1 MSRDADAGSL
11 SNSTV
16 DSSLKLALD
25 TLSKE
30 SKAEGSEAIEAALR
44 SSSLLD
50 LSEIISVDTNF
61 NRDLKFIH
69 KNIRFSIDIRVCY
82 LLRQTRAMA
91 WEYKAVIKGHKFCKE
106 SGWLKIPS
114 ELHSRLEVLLSMKVG
129 LSTRADDSN
138 LDHEFELLTTFGEET
153 THFESFRYERGGV
166 IFTPSEHSAYTQF
179 DKNYL
184 SNVASII
191 SFCVEKDASSRFLSD
206 VYSNLQNMAS
216 QAKND
221 PGQGVSGAI
230 PAAYLDESS
239 GLPNQSGFLRLLRY
253 LIDSQ
258 VSKFHLVVLSIDK
271 FAYFC
276 NLFDVGT
283 KEKFLAG
290 TIDRIKAVIKNNN
303 SLSHIGHSDLAFV
316 MMESEEAAVT
326 KSINEIINNFSED
339 LQVDDVKVRFE
350 ICAGF
355 SAFPGAGSTAD
366 ALLKMANVALYRAT
380 QKSSHRLVGYKEG
393 MEKTLKLHLELGRSI
408 RQAIHRNEFEV
419 YFQPIVEAH
428 NSETIAHFES
438 LVRWIHPDE
447 GTISPGLF
455 IEIAEASGDIIPL
468 GYWVTE
474 RVCQH
479 LARPN
484 VPSNL
489 SISINL
495 SPVQI
500 RETHLADNML
510 AILSKYDIAPNR
522 IGFEITE
529 TAAMLDPV
537 LTGQRFDELNQA
549 GFKLSVDDFG
559 TGHSSLSYLLNFSFQ
574 YLKIDKSFID
584 QSGSSDGYAVIASSM
599 IDMAHKLGMQVICE
613 GIETRQQ
620 MEMVTNWGADQIQG
634 YLISRP
640 MPIEHFYPK
649 AGNT

>member
-1 MSRDADAGSL
+1 MNCEADAGNVPS
-11 SNSTV
+11 STK
-16 DSSLKLALD
+16 DTSLKLAID

-30 SKAEGSEAIEAALR
+30 NNTEGGEAIEAALR

-50 LSEIISVDTNF
+50 LSEIIGVDTNF
-61 NRDLKFIH
+61 NRDLRFIH
-69 KNIRFSIDIRVCY
+69 KNIRFSIDIRFCY

-91 WEYKAVIKGHKFCKE
+91 WEYKAVIRGHKFCKD
-106 SGWLKIPS
+106 SGWQKIPL
-114 ELHSRLEVLLSMKVG
+114 ELHGRLEILLSMKVG
-129 LSTRADDSN
+129 LSAQMDDSE
-138 LDHEFELLTTFGEET
+138 LDHELELLSTFGEEN
-153 THFESFRYERGGV
+153 THFESFRYERGGA
-166 IFTPSEHSAYTQF
+166 IFTPSENSEYTQF

-206 VYSNLQNMAS
+206 VYSNLKNMAN
-216 QAKND
+216 QANID
-221 PGQGVSGAI
+221 SGEGVSGAI
-230 PAAYLDESS
+230 PTAYLDESS
-239 GLPNQSGFLRLLRY
+239 GLPNQNGFLRLLRY
-253 LIDSQ
+253 LIDSK
-258 VSKFHLVVLSIDK
+258 VEKFHLVVLSIDK

-290 TIDRIKAVIKNNN
+290 TIDRIKAVITNNN

-316 MMESEEAAVT
+316 MMESDEAAVT
-326 KSINEIINNFSED
+326 KAINEIINNFSED

-350 ICAGF
+350 ICVGF
-355 SAFPGAGSTAD
+355 SAYPSAASTAD
-366 ALLKMANVALYRAT
+366 ILLKMANVALYRAT
-380 QKSSHRLVGYKEG
+380 QKSTHRLVAYKEG
-393 MEKTLKLHLELGRSI
+393 MEKALKLHLELGRSI
-408 RQAIHRNEFEV
+408 RQAIHRGEFEV
-419 YFQPIVEAH
+419 YFQPIVEAR
-428 NSETIAHFES
+428 NSEIIEHFES
-438 LVRWIHPDE
+438 LVRWIHPGE

-479 LARPN
+479 LANPH

-510 AILSKYDIAPNR
+510 SILSKYGIEPER
-522 IGFEITE
+522 INFEITE

-584 QSGSSDGYAVIASSM
+584 QSGSNDGYSVIASSM
-599 IDMAHKLGMQVICE
+599 IEMAHKLGMKVICE

-620 MEMVTNWGADQIQG
+620 MTMVTNWGADQIQG

-649 AGNT
+649 AATN